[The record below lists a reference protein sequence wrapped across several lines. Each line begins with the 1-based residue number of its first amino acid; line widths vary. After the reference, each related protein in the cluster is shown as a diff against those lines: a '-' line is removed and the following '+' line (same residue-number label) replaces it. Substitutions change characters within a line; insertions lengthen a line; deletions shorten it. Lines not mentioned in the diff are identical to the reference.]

1 MMVINGSAPF
11 QINAHS
17 FIAGPSET
25 EYTFSYS
32 ADGINYT
39 PYSKKHPQARHLMFL
54 VWPSEVIAN

>member
-17 FIAGPSET
+17 FIGGASET

-39 PYSKKHPQARHLMFL
+39 QYSRKRP
-54 VWPSEVIAN
+54 ANETLNVFGLAFGS